1 MKMGNVTENV
11 VEILRK
17 IKWLKSECSK
27 KKISKE
33 RRLKSFLK
41 NEYFKVSLKS
51 VSFLKL
57 FVETNMRL
65 RRFKIMDISKKDWKL
80 FRERLS
86 GWQEN
91 YMEGLV
97 KEYAN
102 FLNDDKK
109 PASEKFWELEKRIKE
124 DKRHPGVVME
134 LKKSEVIWD
143 IVRLIRL
150 KVITYDDLSDFSD
163 ELQMEVKRILEM
175 SR

>member
-1 MKMGNVTENV
+1 
-11 VEILRK
+11 
-17 IKWLKSECSK
+17 
-27 KKISKE
+27 
-33 RRLKSFLK
+33 
-41 NEYFKVSLKS
+41 
-51 VSFLKL
+51 
-57 FVETNMRL
+57 
-65 RRFKIMDISKKDWKL
+65 MDISKKDCKL

-124 DKRHPGVVME
+124 DIME
-134 LKKSEVIWD
+134 MSKSEAIWD

-150 KVITYDDLSDFSD
+150 KVITYNDLSDFSG
-163 ELQMEVKRILEM
+163 ELQNEVKRILEM

>member
-1 MKMGNVTENV
+1 
-11 VEILRK
+11 
-17 IKWLKSECSK
+17 
-27 KKISKE
+27 
-33 RRLKSFLK
+33 
-41 NEYFKVSLKS
+41 
-51 VSFLKL
+51 
-57 FVETNMRL
+57 
-65 RRFKIMDISKKDWKL
+65 MDISKKDWKL
-80 FRERLS
+80 FRERLL

-124 DKRHPGVVME
+124 DKHHPGVIME
-134 LKKSEVIWD
+134 MSKSEAIWD

-163 ELQMEVKRILEM
+163 ELQNEVKRILEM

>member
-1 MKMGNVTENV
+1 MLLSMRFKIWREY
-11 VEILRK
+11 IIWRK
-17 IKWLKSECSK
+17 YD
-27 KKISKE
+27 KIGFMADSY
-33 RRLKSFLK
+33 
-41 NEYFKVSLKS
+41 EYNFKS
-51 VSFLKL
+51 VSFLKS
-57 FVETNMRL
+57 FVKTNIRL

-124 DKRHPGVVME
+124 DKRHLGVIME
-134 LKKSEVIWD
+134 MSKSEAIWD

-150 KVITYDDLSDFSD
+150 KVITYNDLSDFSD
-163 ELQMEVKRILEM
+163 ELQNEVKRILEM

>member
-1 MKMGNVTENV
+1 MY
-11 VEILRK
+11 
-17 IKWLKSECSK
+17 
-27 KKISKE
+27 
-33 RRLKSFLK
+33 
-41 NEYFKVSLKS
+41 EYGLKS
-51 VSFLKL
+51 VSFLTL

-80 FRERLS
+80 FREKLS
-86 GWQEN
+86 GWQEK

-97 KEYAN
+97 KEYVN
-102 FLNDDKK
+102 FLNDDTS
-109 PASEKFWELEKRIKE
+109 PAPEKFWELEKRIKE
-124 DKRHPGVVME
+124 DKHHPGVIME

-150 KVITYDDLSDFSD
+150 KVITYDDLSDFSN